1 MVMEEMAKPRPA
13 FVLHRGQY
21 DAPREQVQPATPE
34 SVLSFPDHLPKNRLG
49 LSKWLFDAKNPL
61 TARVTVNR
69 YWQLF
74 FGKGLVKSAHDF
86 GNQGN
91 LPTHPQ
97 LLDWLAVSFRES
109 GWDVKKLMK
118 LIAMSAT
125 YRQSSKAGPQTLA
138 VDAEN
143 LYLARGPQYR
153 LPAEMIRDN
162 ALAASGL
169 LVHQIGGESVKPYQ
183 PEGLWTEK
191 NNFSHILFDYVPSTG
206 DSLYRRSMYSF
217 IRRTSPHPAMIAF
230 DATSRD
236 VCMVKR
242 EITNTPLQALV
253 LLNDPQFVEAARVM
267 AVRVQKEAG
276 ESLDKQLELAFRLTT
291 GRKPRT
297 QEIHLLSDLYQLQYT
312 RFGKNPKQAE
322 ELLRVGEYRQEPG
335 LDKTKTA
342 ALAMVANT
350 LISHDESYMKR

>member
-1 MVMEEMAKPRPA
+1 
-13 FVLHRGQY
+13 
-21 DAPREQVQPATPE
+21 
-34 SVLSFPDHLPKNRLG
+34 
-49 LSKWLFDAKNPL
+49 LSKWLFDANNPL

-74 FGKGLVKSAHDF
+74 FGRGLVKTSHDF

-91 LPTHPQ
+91 MPTHPL
-97 LLDWLAVSFRES
+97 LLDWLAVNFRES
-109 GWDVKKLMK
+109 GWNVKKLMK

-125 YRQSSKAGPQTLA
+125 YRQSSRTAKSILETDP
-138 VDAEN
+138 EN
-143 LYLARGPQYR
+143 TFLARGPQYR

-169 LVHQIGGESVKPYQ
+169 LVRHVGGESVKPYQ

-191 NNFSHILFDYVPSTG
+191 NNFSHILFDYIPSKG

-230 DATSRD
+230 DATARD

-267 AVRVQKEAG
+267 AVRVQKEG
-276 ESLDKQLELAFRLTT
+276 GNGLENQLELTFRLAT
-291 GRKPRT
+291 GRKPKSSEV
-297 QEIHLLSDLYQLQYT
+297 QLLKELYQSQYA
-312 RFGKNPKQAE
+312 RFSKNTSKAD
-322 ELLRVGEYRQEPG
+322 ELLKVGEYKQEASQ
-335 LDKTKTA
+335 DKVKTA
-342 ALAMVANT
+342 ALTMVASTMLN
-350 LISHDESYMKR
+350 HDESYMKR